1 MNHRIDLPSHAPVAV
16 LLFAVWL
23 PLGCGQSTLDA
34 GSDKSDDA
42 TTASTPP
49 PDSGE
54 EAGSDE
60 GGSGTDDSDNGGSA
74 GGDSSGAGTGNTD
87 TGDVPE
93 GVDADGDGATVEEG
107 DCDDNDPN
115 VYPAARD
122 LCAND
127 IDEDCDGRVDV
138 PNCGDWP
145 TCYADCLQAHA
156 PKAWWRL
163 GEPEGASMA
172 VDATGGGRDGTYRNL
187 ATGSLGIPGVM
198 TDDPDTAIDL
208 GGFTDWIDFGDTL
221 DLGADSLSISLWMRT
236 TNTQGYV
243 LGKSDPGATD
253 GRFGIGLT
261 GTRLDT
267 TGNPAGVAFFV
278 DGGTSSDLFYES
290 TATVAD
296 GNWHNVVVTIDR
308 FGDATLYVDGIVD
321 GTWST
326 APYASQ
332 SFDTD
337 NLLSI
342 GLLHAEYATASD
354 PVEGHPYD
362 GAVDEV
368 AFFDRV
374 LTPEE
379 VALLYSLLR

>member
-1 MNHRIDLPSHAPVAV
+1 MTSDIAFPFPAPVAFF
-16 LLFAVWL
+16 FAAWL
-23 PLGCGQSTLDA
+23 PIGCGQSTLDA
-34 GSDKSDDA
+34 GSVKYDDA
-42 TTASTPP
+42 TTTPP
-49 PDSGE
+49 PTDGD
-54 EAGSDE
+54 EATDTD
-60 GGSGTDDSDNGGSA
+60 GGGTGADDSDGGGTSGGGST
-74 GGDSSGAGTGNTD
+74 GSSTGSTD
-87 TGDVPE
+87 TGDTSE

-122 LCAND
+122 LCENN
-127 IDEDCDGRVDV
+127 IDEDCNGEVDI

-145 TCYADCLQAHA
+145 TCYADCLEAHA
-156 PKAWWRL
+156 PLAWWRL
-163 GEPEGASMA
+163 GESDGATVA
-172 VDATGGGRDGTYRNL
+172 IDATGGGRDGAYKGL
-187 ATGSLGIPGVM
+187 ASGALGVPGVM
-198 TDDPDTAIDL
+198 ADDPDTAIDL

-221 DLGADSLSISLWMRT
+221 DLGADSLSISLWMST

-243 LGKSDPGATD
+243 LGKSDPGMTD

-261 GTRLDT
+261 GTRIDT
-267 TGNPAGVAFFV
+267 TGNPAGIAFFV

-290 TATVAD
+290 TLTVAD

-308 FGDATLYVDGIVD
+308 FGDVTLYVDGIVD

-332 SFDTD
+332 TFDTD

-342 GLLHAEYATASD
+342 GLLHAEYANASD
-354 PVEGHPYD
+354 PVEGHPFD

-368 AFFDRV
+368 AFFDRA
-374 LTPEE
+374 LTTDE
-379 VALLYSLLR
+379 VALLYSLVR